1 MLVAI
6 FVVYRCELVVV
17 LFLGGREFTSQE
29 GCNRYESVKKENNKK
44 ERERKEEREKVKVK
58 ESRNPKS
65 FYMKLSGQVK
75 KKKNLNKIK
84 KSFRIESQSAYW
96 ASRLI
101 VQ

>member
-1 MLVAI
+1 
-6 FVVYRCELVVV
+6 VV
-17 LFLGGREFTSQE
+17 FFWGGEFTSQE

-75 KKKNLNKIK
+75 KKKKLNEK
-84 KSFRIESQSAYW
+84 KFPH
-96 ASRLI
+96 
-101 VQ
+101 